1 MPRLF
6 TGLEIPPHIAL
17 DLQIMQGGI
26 PGARWMDPSNYHLTI
41 RFIGDI
47 EQGLAREIALQLDHI
62 SFKPFAMRLKGVGLF
77 GGNKPHSLYAGVEE
91 NAELRR
97 LHDVHERICQ
107 TLGLASEHRKFM
119 PHVTLAR
126 LKEAEPR
133 ALQRWVEVHS
143 LYSTAA
149 SDVNAFILFSSRP
162 LKGGG
167 PYAVEA
173 EYAARREPV
182 PTSNNDMGVM

>member
-6 TGLEIPPHIAL
+6 TGLEVPADVAL

-26 PGARWMDPSNYHLTI
+26 PGARWMEPSNYHLTI

-47 EQGLAREIALQLDHI
+47 DVGVAREVAQSLGQVK
-62 SFKPFAMRLKGVGLF
+62 FKPFRVKLKGVGVF

-97 LHDVHERICQ
+97 LHDVHERLFQ
-107 TLGLASEHRKFM
+107 VLGLAAEHRKFV
-119 PHVTLAR
+119 PHVSLAR

-143 LYSTAA
+143 LYATPAFE
-149 SDVNAFILFSSRP
+149 VNEFVLFSSRP

-167 PYAVEA
+167 PYAVEHA
-173 EYAARREPV
+173 YASERPV
-182 PTSNNDMGVM
+182 EFAMEGVGR

>member
-6 TGLEIPPHIAL
+6 TGLELPPDVAL

-26 PGARWMDPSNYHLTI
+26 PGARWMDPSQYHLTI

-47 EQGLAREIALQLDHI
+47 DQGIARELALALDTVR
-62 SFKPFAMRLKGVGLF
+62 FKPFKLRLKGVGIF
-77 GGNKPHSLYAGVEE
+77 GGNTPHSLYAGVEDS
-91 NAELRR
+91 ADIRR
-97 LHDVHERICQ
+97 LHDAHERHCQ
-107 TLGLASEHRKFM
+107 LLGLAAEHRKFL

-126 LKEAEPR
+126 LKHPEPR
-133 ALQRWVEVHS
+133 ALQRWVEVHA

-149 SDVNAFILFSSRP
+149 FEVNECVLFSSRP

-173 EYAARREPV
+173 RFQARREL
-182 PTSNNDMGVM
+182 TLMGASQ